1 MKHPLPWLPA
11 TASFVLFAILTFA
24 PAPADAAP
32 QGGSAPVPATD
43 PAAEPAVDTADDT
56 ADDEEAPEETPA
68 ATVREEIVVSA
79 QAAEVPRRRVG
90 SSVAVL
96 GREEIEARRATS
108 VAELLRTVPGVEV
121 ARTGPPG
128 GNTSVFLRGGNSSH
142 TLVLVDGVRVNS
154 PAVGA
159 YDFSSLSTDDVER
172 IEVVRGPQS
181 ALYGSEAMGGVIS
194 VHTRRGTR
202 DGLEG
207 GASAE
212 VGTEESRRFAT
223 SWRGGGDRADW
234 SFAAS
239 HRAFDGVSSASEAA
253 GNDEE
258 DPFSNTTAAGLL
270 GFAFGGDGRGE
281 VSVRYLDSDTGLD
294 GFAFGVGPVDDPNY
308 ELDRQAVYANLRFEK
323 PVTDRWTQHLRV
335 GTAREDL
342 AATDPDNPF
351 QAFTT
356 DTVVTDAVL
365 RSDLV
370 LLGDPGG
377 DLGGATIGTTTDTLS
392 LGAGWE
398 ERRGEAA
405 GSFDETVEVTSA
417 FAENRFAWRDRLFL
431 TTGVRHDD
439 HSAFGS
445 ETTWRGTASWLVGD
459 ARNGDARTGGAPG
472 GGIRIHGSYG
482 TGFKAPT
489 FNELY
494 FPGFGNPALAAET
507 SEGWDLGVEFG
518 GSGTTGTNRAW
529 TADVTWFD
537 NDYENLIGFDFTTF
551 RAANI
556 SAARA
561 RGVESWLSLPLAA
574 GIDTRWSYTWT
585 ESEDLATG
593 DPLPRRPEHRASVTA
608 LWDPAGAWDA
618 SAALVAVADRVDSD
632 GSELDDYQRLDLT
645 AGYAVSDPLT
655 VYLKVDNALDDD
667 SAEIA
672 GYTTPGAV
680 FSVGVRYGL

>member
-1 MKHPLPWLPA
+1 MKHPLPWRPA
-11 TASFVLFAILTFA
+11 TLILAAFAILLLT
-24 PAPADAAP
+24 AP
-32 QGGSAPVPATD
+32 QAFSANQQPAETSLAETASID
-43 PAAEPAVDTADDT
+43 SPNDEPAG
-56 ADDEEAPEETPA
+56 DEPA
-68 ATVREEIVVSA
+68 GTVRDEIIVSA
-79 QAAEVPRRRVG
+79 QAAEAPRRRVG
-90 SSVAVL
+90 SSVTVL
-96 GREEIEARRATS
+96 ERDEIEARRAVS

-128 GNTSVFLRGGNSSH
+128 GNTSVFVRGGNSSH

-159 YDFSSLSTDDVER
+159 YDFSSLSTDDVQR

-194 VHTRRGTR
+194 IHTRRGT
-202 DGLEG
+202 GGELSG

-212 VGTEESRRFAT
+212 VGTEDSRRFAT
-223 SWRGGGDRADW
+223 SWRGGGERADW

-270 GFAFGGDGRGE
+270 GFAFAGDGRAE

-323 PVTDRWTQHLRV
+323 PVTERWTQHLRV

-342 AATDPDNPF
+342 AASDPDTPF
-351 QAFTT
+351 QAFST

-370 LLGDPGG
+370 LLRGG
-377 DLGGATIGTTTDTLS
+377 EGAGSTDSSSTGTGNTGTGNSDTLS

-431 TTGVRHDD
+431 TTGVRYDD

-445 ETTWRGTASWLVGD
+445 ETTWRGTASWL
-459 ARNGDARTGGAPG
+459 AGGA
-472 GGIRIHGSYG
+472 RFHGSYG

-494 FPGFGNPALAAET
+494 FPGFGNPALEAET
-507 SEGWDLGVEFG
+507 SEGWDLGVELA
-518 GSGTTGTNRAW
+518 GSGAAGTPGAW
-529 TADVTWFD
+529 AADVTWFD

-551 RAANI
+551 RADNI
-556 SAARA
+556 SDARA
-561 RGVESWLSLPLAA
+561 RGVESWLTVPLAA
-574 GIDTRWSYTWT
+574 GLDTRVNYTWT
-585 ESEDLATG
+585 DSQDRASG
-593 DPLPRRPEHRASVTA
+593 DPLPRRPEHRAAVTA
-608 LWDPAGAWDA
+608 LWDPAGRWDA
-618 SAALVAVADRVDSD
+618 SLALVAVADRVDSD

-655 VYLKVDNALDDD
+655 VYLRIDNALDDD

-680 FSVGVRYGL
+680 VSLGVRYGL

>member
-1 MKHPLPWLPA
+1 MKHPLPWHLA
-11 TASFVLFAILTFA
+11 TASFVVFATLTFA
-24 PAPADAAP
+24 PVPAGAAP
-32 QGGSAPVPATD
+32 QDRPDSSSAA
-43 PAAEPAVDTADDT
+43 
-56 ADDEEAPEETPA
+56 DEEAPDESPA

-79 QAAEVPRRRVG
+79 QAAEVPRQRVG
-90 SSVAVL
+90 SSVTVI
-96 GREEIEARRATS
+96 GRDEIEARRAVS

-128 GNTSVFLRGGNSSH
+128 GNTSVFIRGGNSSH

-194 VHTRRGTR
+194 VHTRRGTGG
-202 DGLEG
+202 GLEG

-212 VGTEESRRFAT
+212 VGTEDSRRFAT

-253 GNDEE
+253 ANDEE

-270 GFAFGGDGRGE
+270 GFAFAGDGRAE

-308 ELDRQAVYANLRFEK
+308 ELDREAVYANLRFEK
-323 PVTDRWTQHLRV
+323 PVTRRWTQHLRV

-342 AATDPDNPF
+342 AATDPDTPF
-351 QAFTT
+351 QAFST

-370 LLGDPGG
+370 LAGDPGG
-377 DLGGATIGTTTDTLS
+377 DAAGASADTLS

-417 FAENRFAWRDRLFL
+417 FAENRFAWRGRLFL

-439 HSAFGS
+439 HSVFGS
-445 ETTWRGTASWLVGD
+445 ETTWRGTASWL
-459 ARNGDARTGGAPG
+459 AG
-472 GGIRIHGSYG
+472 GGTRVHGSYG

-494 FPGFGNPALAAET
+494 FPGFGNPALAAEI
-507 SEGWDLGVEFG
+507 SEGWDLGVEFA
-518 GSGTTGTNRAW
+518 GSGAAGTPGAW
-529 TADVTWFD
+529 AADVTWFD
-537 NDYENLIGFDFTTF
+537 NDYKNLIGFDFTTF

-556 SAARA
+556 SDARA
-561 RGVESWLSLPLAA
+561 RGIESWLTLPLAA
-574 GIDTRWSYTWT
+574 GVDTRVNYTWT
-585 ESEDLATG
+585 DSENLATG
-593 DPLPRRPEHRASVTA
+593 DPLPRRPEHRASLTT
-608 LWDPAGAWDA
+608 LWDPAGPWDA
-618 SAALVAVADRVDSD
+618 SLALVAVADRVDSD
-632 GSELDDYQRLDLT
+632 GSELEDYQRLNLT
-645 AGYAVSDPLT
+645 AGFAVSDPLT

-680 FSVGVRYGL
+680 FSLGVRYGL